1 MSTVQATRA
10 SRSADAVQAPRGMRN
25 PVFVIAVLAFSS
37 LCASLMQ
44 SLVIPIQSSLPKFL
58 NTSPANASWV
68 VTSTLLGAG
77 VAMPVAGRLADI
89 LGKKKVLVISGCIL
103 IIGTLMCAVSST
115 FSVVILGRVLQG
127 CAMGYIPVAISM
139 VHEVAP
145 RHMVNATVATI
156 SATLGVGGSIGLP
169 LAAWVAQYADWHALF
184 WLAFGLAVVLTA
196 LTVFVLPTTGGRGG
210 GLDYVGAIGLAIA
223 LVAVLVGFSKANEW
237 GWGSGITWGLI
248 GGGAIVFAIWSLWE
262 LRQESPLVNL
272 RTFGHL
278 PILLTNLAALMAGIG
293 LMSQSIVVPQLPQ
306 MPEVTGYGLGQTILQ
321 AGLWMAPGGLM
332 MMAFS
337 PVSSRMLSSIGGRLT
352 LAIGMFV
359 VAAGY
364 VFAALMTDAPWKLM
378 VATCISSA
386 GVGIAYAAMPSI
398 IMEHAPRSET
408 GSSVGVNALMRSVGT
423 TVAGALMA
431 IVLTSSTMQLAP
443 NTPPIPT
450 HGAFLWCFSIGAGAA
465 LAATL
470 LALAV
475 PKAREPHHRLT

>member
-1 MSTVQATRA
+1 MSTAPATAAARPD
-10 SRSADAVQAPRGMRN
+10 DAIQAPGGVRN
-25 PVFVIAVLAFSS
+25 PVLVIAVLAFSS

-44 SLVIPIQSSLPKFL
+44 SLVIPIQSSLPRYL
-58 NTSPANASWV
+58 DTTPANASWV
-68 VTSTLLGAG
+68 VTATLLGAG

-89 LGKKKVLVISGCIL
+89 LGKKKVLVISGAIL
-103 IIGTLMCAVSST
+103 IIGSVLCALTSS
-115 FSVVILGRVLQG
+115 FLVVVAGRVLQG
-127 CAMGYIPVAISM
+127 LAMGYIPVAISM

-145 RHMVNATVATI
+145 RHMVNTAVATI
-156 SATLGVGGSIGLP
+156 SATLGVGGALGLP

-184 WLAFGLAVVLTA
+184 WLAGALALILTVLTVVVL
-196 LTVFVLPTTGGRGG
+196 PSPPGRGG
-210 GLDYVGAIGLAIA
+210 RLDYVGAVGLGIGL
-223 LVAVLVGFSKANEW
+223 VCVLVGVSKGNEW
-237 GWGSGITWGLI
+237 GWGSGITWGLV
-248 GGGAIVFAIWSLWE
+248 GGGIVVLAVWSPWE
-262 LRQESPLVNL
+262 LRHDAPLVNL
-272 RTFGHL
+272 RTFGRL

-293 LMSQSIVVPQLPQ
+293 LMSQSIVVPQLLQ
-306 MPEVTGYGLGQTILQ
+306 MPAATGYGLEQSILA

-337 PVSSRMLSSIGGRLT
+337 PVSSRLLTSIGGRLT

-398 IMEHAPRSET
+398 IMEHAPRAES

-431 IVLTSSTMQLAP
+431 IVLTSSTIQLAP
-443 NTPPIPT
+443 GVPPIPT
-450 HGAFLWCFSIGAGAA
+450 HSAFQWCFYIGAAAA
-465 LAATL
+465 LAATV

-475 PKAREPHHRLT
+475 PKAKEPHHTLS